1 MEILKELK
9 DVFEIVIFT
18 ASHSSYANNVIDH
31 LDPKGDIIKKRIF
44 RENCF
49 VTPEGIFIKD
59 LSIFV
64 DRKPENLI
72 LIDNALY
79 SYGFHIENGVP
90 IIPFYENKQDKE
102 LLSLKLYIEGLRFA
116 KDVRE
121 INRKTF
127 KFHLY
132 DKYGNLEDLL
142 VNLFQ
147 GLDFSI

>member
-1 MEILKELK
+1 MKELK

-18 ASHSSYANNVIDH
+18 ASHSSYANNVIDY